1 MRSAEQT
8 DGRAFW
14 RRLPHAWRAP
24 ALVLLFTAAVCAAQM
39 PQTARGRNG
48 MVATSERNASAAGLA
63 VLKSGGNAVDA
74 AVASAFA
81 LAVTHP
87 AAGNLGGGG
96 FLLLRL
102 PSGETNFI
110 DFREQAPLAATEDMY
125 LGPDG
130 KPTRDSVIGWRA
142 AGVPGTVRGLELAH
156 RRYGKLPWKDVVE
169 PAVRLAR
176 DGFALSAAQA
186 RSLNSS
192 RLLAQFPESRRI
204 FQRNGTPWS
213 EGDVLRQPELA
224 EVLQRIAAEGAQ
236 DFYEG
241 RTARRLAE
249 AMAAHGGLITLEDL
263 RRYRA
268 IERVPLAGGYRGY
281 TILSAPPP
289 SSGGVGLLQ
298 VLGVLDGSGYEKS
311 GPGSA
316 AAVHF
321 AVEALRRF
329 FAERGEFLGDPDFA
343 ALPVT
348 GLLDP
353 RHLDRLRRSIDPQR
367 ATPSRS
373 LRAGAPLFESPET
386 THLTAVDGAGNAA
399 ALTYT
404 LNGSFGS
411 GVTVPGLG
419 FLLNNEMDDFSV
431 QPGSPNSAGLVQGRV
446 NAIRPGKRPL
456 SSMTPTIVLRDG
468 RFYLALGSPGSGRII
483 SSVLQVILNVID
495 HRMPLA
501 EAISYPRFHHQWLP
515 DRLYV
520 EPGFP
525 AETLRKLESMGHAIE
540 QARAIGEVHA
550 VWLNGEWLEGVAD
563 PRGDGAAAGY

>member
-1 MRSAEQT
+1 MNSPGRNVYRSAQRT
-8 DGRAFW
+8 IV
-14 RRLPHAWRAP
+14 RLWWIT
-24 ALVLLFTAAVCAAQM
+24 ALALALAALCAAQT
-39 PQTARGRNG
+39 PQFERGRNG
-48 MVATSERNASAAGLA
+48 MVVTSEKHASAAGLA

-74 AVASAFA
+74 AVAAAFA

-87 AAGNLGGGG
+87 AAGNIGGGG
-96 FLLLRL
+96 FLLVRL
-102 PSGETNFI
+102 AGGETNFI

-130 KPTRDSVIGWRA
+130 KPTQDSVIGWRA

-156 RRYGKLPWKDVVE
+156 RRYGKLAWKDVAA
-169 PAVRLAR
+169 PAVKLAR

-186 RSLNSS
+186 RSLNGS

-204 FQRNGTPWS
+204 FQRNGTAWS
-213 EGDVLRQPELA
+213 EGDVLKQPELA
-224 EVLQRIAAEGAQ
+224 QVLERIAAAGAQ

-241 RTARRLAE
+241 ETARRLAD
-249 AMAAHGGLITLEDL
+249 AMRAHGGLITLEDL

-268 IERVPLAGGYRGY
+268 VERAPLSGGYKGY

-289 SSGGVGLLQ
+289 SSGGAGLLQ
-298 VLGVLDGSGYEKS
+298 VLGVLAGTGYEKS

-316 AAVHF
+316 PTIHYVA
-321 AVEALRRF
+321 EALRRF
-329 FAERGEFLGDPDFA
+329 FAERGEFLGDPDFER
-343 ALPVT
+343 LPVA

-353 RHLDRLRRSIDPQR
+353 RHLDRLRRSIDPER

-373 LRAGAPLFESPET
+373 LRAGAPVFEAPET
-386 THLTAVDGAGNAA
+386 THLTAVDRAGNAA

-431 QPGSPNSAGLVQGRV
+431 QPGFPNSAGLVQGRV
-446 NAIRPGKRPL
+446 NAIRAGKRPL
-456 SSMTPTIVLRDG
+456 SSMTPTIVLKDG
-468 RFYLALGSPGSGRII
+468 QFFLALGSPGSGRII
-483 SSVLQVILNVID
+483 SSVLQVLLNVID

-501 EAISYPRFHHQWLP
+501 EAVAYPRFHHQWLP

-520 EPGFP
+520 EPGFRI
-525 AETLRKLESMGHAIE
+525 ETLRKLEAMGHAVE
-540 QARAIGEVHA
+540 QTRGIGEVQA
-550 VWLNGEWLEGVAD
+550 VWLNGGWLEGVAD
-563 PRGDGAAAGY
+563 PRGEGAAGGY

>member
-1 MRSAEQT
+1 MNSPGRNVYRSAQRT
-8 DGRAFW
+8 IV
-14 RRLPHAWRAP
+14 RLWWIT
-24 ALVLLFTAAVCAAQM
+24 ALALALAALCAAQT
-39 PQTARGRNG
+39 PQFERGRNG
-48 MVATSERNASAAGLA
+48 MVVTSEKHASAAGLA

-74 AVASAFA
+74 AVAAAFA

-87 AAGNLGGGG
+87 AAGNIGGGG
-96 FLLLRL
+96 FLLVRL
-102 PSGETNFI
+102 AGGETNFI

-130 KPTRDSVIGWRA
+130 KPTQDSVIGWRA

-156 RRYGKLPWKDVVE
+156 RRYGKLAWKDVAA
-169 PAVRLAR
+169 PAVKLAR

-186 RSLNSS
+186 RSLNGS

-204 FQRNGTPWS
+204 FQRNGTAWS
-213 EGDVLRQPELA
+213 EGDVLKQPELA
-224 EVLQRIAAEGAQ
+224 QVLERIAAAGAQ

-241 RTARRLAE
+241 ETARRLAD
-249 AMAAHGGLITLEDL
+249 AMRAHGGLITLEDL

-268 IERVPLAGGYRGY
+268 VERAPLSGGYKGY

-289 SSGGVGLLQ
+289 SSGGAGLLQ
-298 VLGVLDGSGYEKS
+298 VLGVLAGTGYEKS

-316 AAVHF
+316 PTIHYVA
-321 AVEALRRF
+321 EALRRF
-329 FAERGEFLGDPDFA
+329 FAERGEFLGDPDFER
-343 ALPVT
+343 LPVA

-353 RHLDRLRRSIDPQR
+353 RHLDRLRRSIDPER

-373 LRAGAPLFESPET
+373 LRAGAPLFEAPET
-386 THLTAVDGAGNAA
+386 THLTAVDRAGNAA

-431 QPGSPNSAGLVQGRV
+431 QPGFPNSAGLVQGRV
-446 NAIRPGKRPL
+446 NAIRAGKRPL
-456 SSMTPTIVLRDG
+456 SSMTPTIVLKDG
-468 RFYLALGSPGSGRII
+468 QFFLALGSPGSGRII
-483 SSVLQVILNVID
+483 SSVLQVLLNVID

-501 EAISYPRFHHQWLP
+501 EAVAYPRFHHQWLP

-520 EPGFP
+520 EPGFRI
-525 AETLRKLESMGHAIE
+525 ETLRKLEAMGHAVE
-540 QARAIGEVHA
+540 QTRGIGEVQA
-550 VWLNGEWLEGVAD
+550 VWLNGGWLEGVAD
-563 PRGDGAAAGY
+563 PRGEGAAGGY